1 MNTQIT
7 AIPKLYIGMDM
18 HKKSW
23 ALHFRTD
30 LFDHRGFSM
39 PPEQEVLYRHVS
51 KTFPDHEVYLAYEV
65 GCCGFSAAR
74 YFLSLGWQVTVVNP
88 GDIPISNKQLFQKTD
103 KIDCRN
109 LCKQL
114 MDGRLKCIHIPTE
127 SQDHLK
133 VLLRQRNSVVKQLR
147 REKQLIKSMLLY
159 MGLQIPKEYDN
170 PNWSKNFLQ
179 WLQEIEWAHTTSAFS
194 MQSKLRILEILHKEY
209 LETGNALRAYCRKYY
224 KKDYYLLKSIP
235 GIGGF
240 LAAALLAELGDIRR
254 FSNENEFSSYIGMVP
269 GIRQSGETEQHMG
282 VTPRCNSS
290 LRSYLI
296 EAAWITVRLDPEMQA
311 YYRKHSARNS
321 TTVIVKVA
329 HKLVK
334 RILSVIKSEQPYRIN
349 YEFNKKNI
357 VSNPTIIQS

>member
-1 MNTQIT
+1 MKTQIT
-7 AIPKLYIGMDM
+7 AIPKLYIGMDI

-23 ALHFRTD
+23 SLHFRTD

-39 PPEQEVLYRHVS
+39 PPQQEILYDHVN
-51 KTFPDHEVYLAYEV
+51 KTFPDHEVHLAYEA

-74 YFLSLGWQVTVVNP
+74 YFLNLGWHVIVVNP

-114 MDGRLKCIHIPTE
+114 QDGRLKAIHIPTE
-127 SQDHLK
+127 MQDHLK
-133 VLLRQRNSVVKQLR
+133 ILLRQRNSVVKQLR
-147 REKQLIKSMLLY
+147 SEKQLIKSMLLY

-170 PNWSKNFLQ
+170 PNWSKSFLQ
-179 WLQEIEWAHTTSAFS
+179 WLQEIRWSHTTSAYS
-194 MQSKLRILEILHKEY
+194 MQSKLKILEILHKEY
-209 LETGNALRAYCRKYY
+209 LETGNELRAYCRKHH

-240 LAAALLAELGDIRR
+240 MAAALLAELGDIRR
-254 FSNENEFSSYIGMVP
+254 FTNEKEFSSYIGMVP
-269 GIRQSGETEQHMG
+269 GIRQSGNTEEHMG

-290 LRSYLI
+290 LRSYLM
-296 EAAWITVRLDPEMQA
+296 EATWTAVRRDPELQA
-311 YYRKHSARNS
+311 YYRKHSTRES

-334 RILSVIKSEQPYRIN
+334 RILSVIKKEQPYQIN
-349 YEFNKKNI
+349 YEFNQKNI
-357 VSNPTIIQS
+357 ESNPTIIES

>member
-7 AIPKLYIGMDM
+7 AIPKLFIGIDM

-23 ALHFRTD
+23 ALHLRTD

-39 PPEQEVLYRHVS
+39 PPQPEALYEHVQ
-51 KTFPDHEVYLAYEV
+51 KTFPGHEVHLAYEA

-74 YFLSLGWQVTVVNP
+74 YFLGLGWQVTVVNP
-88 GDIPISNKQLFQKTD
+88 GDIPVANKQLFQKTD

-114 MDGRLKCIHIPTE
+114 QDGRLKAIHIPTE

-133 VLLRQRNSVVKQLR
+133 ILLRQRNSVVKQLR
-147 REKQLIKSMLLY
+147 CEKQLIKSMLLY
-159 MGLQIPKEYDN
+159 MGVQIPKEYDN
-170 PNWSKNFLQ
+170 PNWSKSFLQ
-179 WLQEIEWAHTTSAFS
+179 WLQEIKWSHTTSAFS
-194 MQSKLRILEILHKEY
+194 MQSKLRILEVLHKEY
-209 LETGNALRAYCRKYY
+209 LETGNELRAYCRKHQ

-254 FSNENEFSSYIGMVP
+254 FSNEKEFSSYIGMVP
-269 GIRQSGETEQHMG
+269 GIRQSGDTKEYMG

-290 LRSYLI
+290 LRSYLM
-296 EAAWITVRLDPEMQA
+296 EASWTALRKDPEMQA
-311 YYRKHSARNS
+311 YYRKHAGRES

-334 RILSVIKSEQPYRIN
+334 RILSVIKKEQPYQIN
-349 YEFNKKNI
+349 YEMNQKNNESDRG
-357 VSNPTIIQS
+357 VIQL

>member
-7 AIPKLYIGMDM
+7 TTPKLFIGMDM

-23 ALHFRTD
+23 SLHFRTD

-39 PPEQEVLYRHVS
+39 PPNQEVLYEHVH
-51 KTFPDHEVYLAYEV
+51 KTFPGHEVLLTYEA
-65 GCCGFSAAR
+65 GCCGFSTAR
-74 YFLSLGWQVTVVNP
+74 YFLNLGWQVTVVNP
-88 GDIPISNKQLFQKTD
+88 GDIPVANKQQFQKTD

-114 MDGRLKCIHIPTE
+114 QDGRLKAIHIPTE
-127 SQDHLK
+127 SEDHLK
-133 VLLRQRNSVVKQLR
+133 ILLRQRNSVVKQLR

-159 MGLQIPKEYDN
+159 MGVQVPNEYDN

-179 WLQEIEWAHTTSAFS
+179 WLQEIKWPHTTGAFS
-194 MQSKLRILEILHKEY
+194 MQSKLRILETLHKEY
-209 LETGNALRAYCRKYY
+209 LQTGNELRAYCRKHQ

-240 LAAALLAELGDIRR
+240 LAAALLAEVGDVRR
-254 FSNENEFSSYIGMVP
+254 FTNEKEFSSYLGMIP
-269 GIRQSGETEQHMG
+269 GIRQSGETEKHMG

-290 LRSYLI
+290 LRSYLM
-296 EAAWITVRLDPEMQA
+296 EASWITVRRDPEMQA
-311 YYRKHSARNS
+311 YYRKHSAKRS

-334 RILSVIKSEQPYRIN
+334 RILSVIKNERPYQIN
-349 YEFNKKNI
+349 YAFSNKSFSSKQT
-357 VSNPTIIQS
+357 TIQL